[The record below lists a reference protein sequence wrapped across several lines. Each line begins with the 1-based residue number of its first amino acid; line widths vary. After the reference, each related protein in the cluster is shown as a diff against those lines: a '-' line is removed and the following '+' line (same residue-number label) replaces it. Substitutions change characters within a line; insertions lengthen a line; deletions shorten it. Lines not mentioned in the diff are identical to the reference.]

1 MQSATNRHVTS
12 GTAATL
18 RIGSPADLEVLAA
31 IDLDAS
37 VLFERAGL
45 HFDSSSQHE
54 VAMAERRRWLECLT
68 AGTVLIAV
76 DPGGADVGFA
86 AVGTRDR
93 EPYLDQLSVR
103 VSSMR
108 RRIGTQ
114 LLYAAMKVATDR
126 GGQSLWLT
134 TYNHLSWNRPYYER
148 HGFVLVSPGECG
160 DELRSE
166 VSFERRFFP
175 RPEERVVMRKH
186 LAHLL
191 T

>member
-1 MQSATNRHVTS
+1 
-12 GTAATL
+12 
-18 RIGSPADLEVLAA
+18 
-31 IDLDAS
+31 
-37 VLFERAGL
+37 
-45 HFDSSSQHE
+45 
-54 VAMAERRRWLECLT
+54 
-68 AGTVLIAV
+68 
-76 DPGGADVGFA
+76 
-86 AVGTRDR
+86 
-93 EPYLDQLSVR
+93 
-103 VSSMR
+103 MR

-114 LLYAAMKVATDR
+114 LLYASMKVATDR

-166 VSFERRFFP
+166 VLFERRFLP

>member
-160 DELRSE
+160 DELRTE
-166 VSFERRFFP
+166 VSFERRFLP

>member
-12 GTAATL
+12 GTAAAL
-18 RIGSPADLEVLAA
+18 RIGSPADLEVLSA

-76 DPGGADVGFA
+76 DAGGADVGFA

-114 LLYAAMKVATDR
+114 LLYASMKVATDA

-160 DELRSE
+160 DELRRE
-166 VSFERRFFP
+166 VSFERRFLP